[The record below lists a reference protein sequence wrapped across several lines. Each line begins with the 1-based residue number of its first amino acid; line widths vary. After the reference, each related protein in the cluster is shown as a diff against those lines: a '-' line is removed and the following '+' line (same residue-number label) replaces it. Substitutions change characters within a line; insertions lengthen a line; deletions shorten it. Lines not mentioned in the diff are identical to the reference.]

1 MYVANATKLHYN
13 YFRKY
18 EVVKVPVIPEIYKNF
33 DEKSRRIL
41 YNVLSAKTI
50 EYRANQMI
58 SYSMGKRNVI
68 GIVETGRARMI
79 RYEYTGERTI
89 LDEINEGDIFSDMFV
104 ESDFSELSVESITDC
119 TVTFINY
126 EEIIEK
132 SESSRLALQFLNN
145 FVHVINHI
153 LTKRNER
160 IELLTTR
167 SIRNKLLAYFEL
179 QAKKN
184 NSKTFNL
191 NYSYTD
197 LADYLAVDR
206 SALMREL
213 KNLKEEKFIKDVNK
227 KITLLY

>member
-1 MYVANATKLHYN
+1 M
-13 YFRKY
+13 
-18 EVVKVPVIPEIYKNF
+18 PVIPSVYQNF
-33 DEKSRRIL
+33 DDKMRRIL

-50 EYRANQMI
+50 LYKSNQMI

-68 GIVETGRARMI
+68 GIVEQGQVRMI

-89 LDEINEGDIFSDMFV
+89 LDEFDEGDIFSDMFV
-104 ESDFSELSVESITDC
+104 ESDFSELSVEAITNC
-119 TVTFINY
+119 AVTFIDY
-126 EEIIEK
+126 EEMISK
-132 SESSRLALQFLNN
+132 AESSKLALQFLNN
-145 FVHVINHI
+145 FIHVISHT
-153 LTKRNER
+153 LVKRNER

-179 QAKKN
+179 HAKKS

-213 KNLKEEKFIKDVNK
+213 KYLKEEKFISDVNK

>member
-1 MYVANATKLHYN
+1 
-13 YFRKY
+13 
-18 EVVKVPVIPEIYKNF
+18 
-33 DEKSRRIL
+33 
-41 YNVLSAKTI
+41 
-50 EYRANQMI
+50 MI

-68 GIVETGRARMI
+68 GIVEQGQVRMI

-89 LDEINEGDIFSDMFV
+89 LDEFDEGDIFSDMFV
-104 ESDFSELSVESITDC
+104 ESDFSELSVEAITNC
-119 TVTFINY
+119 AVTFIDY
-126 EEIIEK
+126 EEMISK
-132 SESSRLALQFLNN
+132 AESSKLALQFLNN
-145 FVHVINHI
+145 FIHVISHT
-153 LTKRNER
+153 LVKRNER

-179 QAKKN
+179 QAKKS

-213 KNLKEEKFIKDVNK
+213 KNLKEEKFISDVNK

>member
-1 MYVANATKLHYN
+1 M
-13 YFRKY
+13 
-18 EVVKVPVIPEIYKNF
+18 PVIPSVYQNF
-33 DEKSRRIL
+33 DDKMRRIL

-50 EYRANQMI
+50 LYKSNQMI

-68 GIVETGRARMI
+68 GIVEQGQVRMI

-89 LDEINEGDIFSDMFV
+89 LDEFDEGDIFSDMFV
-104 ESDFSELSVESITDC
+104 ESDFSELSVEAITNC
-119 TVTFINY
+119 AVTFIDY
-126 EEIIEK
+126 EEMISK
-132 SESSRLALQFLNN
+132 AESSKLALQFLNN
-145 FVHVINHI
+145 FIHVISHT
-153 LTKRNER
+153 LVKRNER

-179 QAKKN
+179 QAKKS

-213 KNLKEEKFIKDVNK
+213 KYLKEEKFISDVNK

>member
-1 MYVANATKLHYN
+1 M
-13 YFRKY
+13 
-18 EVVKVPVIPEIYKNF
+18 PIIPSVYQHF
-33 DEKSRRIL
+33 DDKMRRIL

-50 EYRANQMI
+50 LYKSNQMI

-68 GIVETGRARMI
+68 GIVEQGQVRMI

-89 LDEINEGDIFSDMFV
+89 LDEFDEGDIFSDMFV
-104 ESDFSELSVESITDC
+104 ESDFSELSVEAITNC
-119 TVTFINY
+119 AVTFIDY
-126 EEIIEK
+126 EEMISK
-132 SESSRLALQFLNN
+132 AESSKLALQFLNN
-145 FVHVINHI
+145 FIHVISHT
-153 LTKRNER
+153 LVKRNER

-179 QAKKN
+179 QAKKS

-213 KNLKEEKFIKDVNK
+213 KNLKEEKFISDVNK

>member
-1 MYVANATKLHYN
+1 M
-13 YFRKY
+13 
-18 EVVKVPVIPEIYKNF
+18 PVIPSVYQNF
-33 DEKSRRIL
+33 DDKMRRIL

-50 EYRANQMI
+50 LYKSNQMI

-68 GIVETGRARMI
+68 GIVEQGQVRMI

-89 LDEINEGDIFSDMFV
+89 LDEFDEGDIFSDMFV
-104 ESDFSELSVESITDC
+104 ESDFSELSVEAITNC
-119 TVTFINY
+119 AVTFIDY
-126 EEIIEK
+126 EEMISK
-132 SESSRLALQFLNN
+132 AESSKLALQFLNN
-145 FVHVINHI
+145 FIHVISHT
-153 LTKRNER
+153 LVKRNER

-179 QAKKN
+179 QAKKS

-213 KNLKEEKFIKDVNK
+213 KNLKEEKFISDVNK

>member
-1 MYVANATKLHYN
+1 M
-13 YFRKY
+13 
-18 EVVKVPVIPEIYKNF
+18 PVIPSVYQNF
-33 DEKSRRIL
+33 DDKMRRIL

-50 EYRANQMI
+50 LYKSNQMI

-68 GIVETGRARMI
+68 GIVEQGQVRMI

-89 LDEINEGDIFSDMFV
+89 LDEFDEGNIFSDMFV
-104 ESDFSELSVESITDC
+104 ESDFSELSVEAITNC
-119 TVTFINY
+119 AVTFIDY
-126 EEIIEK
+126 EEMISK
-132 SESSRLALQFLNN
+132 AESSKLALQFLNN
-145 FVHVINHI
+145 FIHVISHT
-153 LTKRNER
+153 LVKRNER

-179 QAKKN
+179 QAKKS

-213 KNLKEEKFIKDVNK
+213 KYLKEEKFISDVNK